1 MEWGRVQINPEIED
15 EQEGKDVNL
24 GVEGSNS
31 NGHGKEKDKEE
42 HIMKILE
49 GLQREAKARRD
60 DSRKLMKVR
69 DRQGALNLKFL
80 KSLER
85 IEKKLEKGRDS
96 STTGSR
102 RTHGR
107 RSRSRSGSRHLSH
120 SQRHSDSKTHSSS
133 SPSPTRKH
141 RRSGK
146 EELKGEMNKIKPP
159 TFNGEHKKEED
170 AETWLLGMKKYFQL
184 QNYSAH
190 AEGRIAMYQL
200 KGKASMWWDQFVQV
214 QHIREKEVTWKEF
227 KRYFEKKYLTKRY
240 YDRKMK
246 EFFELKLG
254 SMTIDEYERSFLEL
268 LKYVPFIKD
277 EAVKIQRYLS
287 GLPPSIGDKIQYDD
301 PKTMEETIRR
311 EKCLYEQQREKPTF
325 RKAWD
330 DQKRFKKEQRQKG
343 DKPSFFRNSRWG
355 QPSFREPRR
364 TEEGAQRQRQAPM
377 ECWGCKGNHKYR
389 DCPHKNGK
397 ARTVHNVQQAETVED
412 MGSRMPRIYAA
423 LDNKQAEFQSHMIE
437 VEGMIN
443 NRPLVI
449 LIDSGAS
456 HSYVDPRMVESLHLT
471 KSKHEKSWLVQLA
484 TGTKRKV
491 TELVKSCSVDMKGMS
506 TKAELNILP
515 LGSYDCLIG
524 MDWLDQHHALLDFR
538 NKRFTCLDEEGN
550 QVTIQGIPRA
560 VAVREISAM
569 QLKKCYRK
577 GCQLFAARVE
587 EVFQDVVSNLENHKV
602 LKEFKDVFQE
612 VPGLPPKRDI
622 DFSINLMPGAAP
634 VSKAPYRMS
643 TPELKELQLQLE
655 ELLKKGYIHP
665 SVSPW
670 GAPVLFVKKKDGTLR
685 LCIDFRQLNKVTVK
699 NKYPLPRIDDLFD
712 QLKDAKIFLKID
724 L

>member
-1 MEWGRVQINPEIED
+1 MEWGKVQFTPEIED
-15 EQEGKDVNL
+15 EREGKDVNL

-31 NGHGKEKDKEE
+31 NGHGKEMDKEG

-60 DSRKLMKVR
+60 ESRKLMKVR
-69 DRQGALNLKFL
+69 DRQGVLNLKLL

-96 STTGSR
+96 STMGSR

-107 RSRSRSGSRHLSH
+107 RSMSRSRSRHLSR
-120 SQRHSDSKTHSSS
+120 SQRHSDIKTHSSS

-141 RRSGK
+141 RKSGK

-159 TFNGEHKKEED
+159 TFDGEHKKEED

-184 QNYSAH
+184 QNYSTH
-190 AEGRIAMYQL
+190 TEGRIAMYQL

-214 QHIREKEVTWKEF
+214 QYIREKEVTWKEF
-227 KRYFEKKYLTKRY
+227 KKYFEKKYLTKRY

-254 SMTIDEYERSFLEL
+254 SMTIDEYEQTFLEL

-343 DKPSFFRNSRWG
+343 DKPSFFRNSLQG
-355 QPSFREPRR
+355 QPSFREPRM
-364 TEEGAQRQRQAPM
+364 TEERPQRQRQAPIQ
-377 ECWGCKGNHKYR
+377 CWGCQGNHKYR

-397 ARTVHNVQQAETVED
+397 ARTVHNVQQDETVED

-456 HSYVDPRMVESLHLT
+456 HSYVDPRVVESLHLM
-471 KSKHEKSWLVQLA
+471 KSKHEKSWLV
-484 TGTKRKV
+484 
-491 TELVKSCSVDMKGMS
+491 
-506 TKAELNILP
+506 
-515 LGSYDCLIG
+515 
-524 MDWLDQHHALLDFR
+524 
-538 NKRFTCLDEEGN
+538 
-550 QVTIQGIPRA
+550 
-560 VAVREISAM
+560 
-569 QLKKCYRK
+569 
-577 GCQLFAARVE
+577 
-587 EVFQDVVSNLENHKV
+587 
-602 LKEFKDVFQE
+602 
-612 VPGLPPKRDI
+612 
-622 DFSINLMPGAAP
+622 
-634 VSKAPYRMS
+634 
-643 TPELKELQLQLE
+643 
-655 ELLKKGYIHP
+655 
-665 SVSPW
+665 
-670 GAPVLFVKKKDGTLR
+670 
-685 LCIDFRQLNKVTVK
+685 
-699 NKYPLPRIDDLFD
+699 
-712 QLKDAKIFLKID
+712 
-724 L
+724 